1 VLLDCSNVIF
11 REKLCDISKPLL
23 KKQKNEE
30 TRVSGP
36 DTYKMNDY
44 MIHLINTNKIRIIK
58 ASLVD

>member
-1 VLLDCSNVIF
+1 MKKVKNMLIMLEQKI
-11 REKLCDISKPLL
+11 
-23 KKQKNEE
+23 KQKNEE

>member
-1 VLLDCSNVIF
+1 VVF
-11 REKLCDISKPLL
+11 REKLCDISKPLM